1 LWVRRWPDRLDLL
14 PRLAPG
20 ARAAR
25 KTHVALGPSLAA
37 GGIVAALVG
46 DPLIHAYLHGL

>member
-1 LWVRRWPDRLDLL
+1 LRDRLDLL

-20 ARAAR
+20 VRAAR

-37 GGIVAALVG
+37 GGIVAYAPVG